1 MQDNYRIAGNRK
13 PVLKGTV
20 YRFNTK
26 TSANIQLK
34 SAWTTGEGNL
44 LTNLEV
50 LVER

>member
-1 MQDNYRIAGNRK
+1 MQDNYRIAG
-13 PVLKGTV
+13 TM

-26 TSANIQLK
+26 ISANIQLK